1 MTDRTSDASRDPH
14 RLAAL
19 RRLELLDT
27 PAQAAFDRLTRLATT
42 ILDAPVA
49 LASLVDEDR
58 QFFASCV
65 GLPEPW
71 ASARETPLSHS
82 FCQHTMVAG
91 APLVIPDARAHP
103 LVRDN
108 LAIPDLGV
116 VAYLGIPLVTPD
128 GQPLGAFCVIDHRPR
143 EWTAREI
150 ALLTDLAASVLTEI
164 ELRATAREA
173 AALAEERDRLLA
185 REQATRAA
193 AEADRA
199 RLRQVV
205 DALPEAVT
213 ICDAAGRFILSNRA
227 VVDLLGVDPV
237 GQLMPL
243 DDPGSY
249 EGYGARRLDGSPYPS
264 RELPMQRSFLEG
276 VAVLGER
283 AIFRNAATGRDVP
296 CLINSV
302 PLRDAAGAPAGAL
315 AVFQD
320 ITALQE
326 LDRDREAFL
335 SAVAHDLKTP
345 LTNIQGQAQLAQ
357 RQLDRLALPE
367 GARLA
372 ERLRGIL
379 TATARATALVDE
391 QMDVMRAQSGESL
404 ALDRRPADL
413 VALARRVVAEQG
425 QTAPRHRLRLEAA
438 PADLVGDVDADRLAR
453 VITNLL
459 SNAVKYSPDGG
470 DVTVRLAREEG
481 AGGPWAVLTVADRGL
496 GIPAADLP
504 RIGERFH
511 RGGNVAGRIDGTGLG
526 LAGARQIVAA
536 HGGTL
541 DLAST
546 EGVGTTATVR
556 LPLAMS
562 AVAGVNGW
570 RTRRQDA

>member
-1 MTDRTSDASRDPH
+1 MTDKAGDVSRDPQ

-19 RRLELLDT
+19 RRLELLDS
-27 PAQAAFDRLTRLATT
+27 PAEAAFDRLTRLAAT

-71 ASARETPLSHS
+71 ASARATSLSHS
-82 FCQHTMVAG
+82 LCQHTMVAG

-103 LVRDN
+103 LVREN
-108 LAIPDLGV
+108 RAIPDLGV
-116 VAYLGIPLVTPD
+116 VAYLGIPLVTRD
-128 GQPLGAFCVIDHRPR
+128 GHPLGAFCVIDHRPR
-143 EWTAREI
+143 AWTAREI
-150 ALLTDLAASVLTEI
+150 ALLTDLAASVLTEL
-164 ELRATAREA
+164 ELRAATREA
-173 AALAEERDRLLA
+173 GALAAERDRLLA
-185 REQATRAA
+185 REQAARAA
-193 AEADRA
+193 ADADRA

-205 DALPEAVT
+205 DALPEAVI
-213 ICDAAGRFILSNRA
+213 ICDAAGRFVLSNRA

-237 GQLMPL
+237 GQPMPL
-243 DDPGSY
+243 DDPAAY
-249 EGYGARRLDGSPYPS
+249 EEYGARRLDGSPYPS

-302 PLRDAAGAPAGAL
+302 ALRDAAGAPGGAL

-335 SAVAHDLKTP
+335 AAVAHDLKTP

-357 RQLDRLALPE
+357 RQLGRLDLPG

-372 ERLRGIL
+372 ERLGGIL
-379 TATARATALVDE
+379 TATARATALVNE
-391 QMDVMRAQSGESL
+391 QMDVMRAQAGESL
-404 ALDRRPADL
+404 TLDRRPADL

-425 QTAPRHRLRLEAA
+425 QAAPRHRLRLATA
-438 PADLVGDVDADRLAR
+438 PAEIVGDVDAPRLAR
-453 VITNLL
+453 VVTNLL
-459 SNAVKYSPDGG
+459 SNAVKYSPGG
-470 DVTVRLAREEG
+470 GEVMVALAREEG
-481 AGGPWAVLTVADRGL
+481 AGGSWAVLTVADRGL

-504 RIGERFH
+504 RVGERFH

-541 DLAST
+541 KVASA
-546 EGVGTTATVR
+546 EGVGTSVTVR
-556 LPLAMS
+556 LPLA
-562 AVAGVNGW
+562 ATTAPGVNG
-570 RTRRQDA
+570 R